1 MMWPRAERTRRDPV
15 AIGRARHRLTIVRA
29 LMATV
34 AAIAVC
40 LMLPAGS
47 AMATQAGPSTNDQAT
62 TLNTAWWSYAGVT
75 GSQVGSLLTT
85 NSARLT
91 QIRVENPAV
100 PTFDVTMVSN
110 SGAYG
115 SGWWWYYGLTASQV
129 SSTLSAN
136 NARLISLEPYVVG
149 GSVFFAV
156 VEVPNTGAQGR
167 AWSWYF
173 GATPS
178 GIASTLS
185 ANNARLVSLRP
196 YQVSGTTHYAVIEI
210 SNSGADYADTGWS
223 YAFNQ
228 SPAQISATLQANS
241 YRLIALAADPGGG
254 FDPIYLGS
262 EGEHWSWY
270 FGVSAANLVNLIGSN
285 GERLIDITPYSS
297 GGSTVYAGVGL
308 DNTNVL
314 QSPINTAST
323 KVYNFA
329 AANGWGGGRFGAYL
343 APTISPG
350 TPLVAFNS
358 GYRFEPASTI
368 KVLYLLYALKQ
379 VQAGADSLS
388 SPFTYY
394 FNPANPTNPGVC
406 PQLSW
411 EVPANAVT
419 TTLGN
424 ALQLM
429 MYNSD
434 NRVTRGMEERYGISN
449 VQAMAASLGLSN
461 TSLAQP
467 FIGCTF
473 QGAVRNE
480 FTAADAAR
488 LYSLVKQKMELNG
501 TYTKL
506 FFNDELGGVP
516 SGSDYLIT
524 VINQEAA
531 KLGKSS
537 QVAAAFASQVVNHWK
552 AGGYVICMASDCSA
566 YKADYSVAGVLT
578 LPAKTLTGTVVPKSY
593 AYSDFVNDLYVPCR
607 WNSGCAADTAAG
619 AMIGQVIDEAARP
632 AIDKALKNW

>member
-1 MMWPRAERTRRDPV
+1 MKVLMPRWLL
-15 AIGRARHRLTIVRA
+15 GRRA
-29 LMATV
+29 LAAGLLAVALTASAVTV
-34 AAIAVC
+34 GAA
-40 LMLPAGS
+40 PAL
-47 AMATQAGPSTNDQAT
+47 ATQANPSTNDQST
-62 TLNTAWWSYAGVT
+62 TVNTAWWAYNGVT
-75 GSQVGSLLTT
+75 ASQVGSLLTT
-85 NSARLT
+85 NAARLT

-110 SGAYG
+110 SGVYA
-115 SGWWWYYGLTASQV
+115 SGWWWYYGLTGSQV
-129 SSTLSAN
+129 SSTLTTN

-149 GSVFFAV
+149 GSLRFAV

-167 AWSWYF
+167 AWWWYY
-173 GATPS
+173 GESQS

-185 ANNARLVSLRP
+185 ANNSRLISLRP
-196 YQVSGTTHYAVIEI
+196 YQISGTTYYAVIEV
-210 SNSGADYADTGWS
+210 SNSGADFADTGWS

-228 SPAQISATLQANS
+228 TPSQISATIQANS
-241 YRLIALAADPGGG
+241 YRLIAIAADPAGG

-262 EGEHWSWY
+262 EGEGWTWY
-270 FGVSAANLVNLIGSN
+270 YGESATNLVNLMLNN

-297 GGSTVYAGVGL
+297 GGTTVYAGVGL

-314 QSPINTAST
+314 QSPINTTSANVDS
-323 KVYNFA
+323 YA
-329 AANGWGGGRFGAYL
+329 AANGWGGGLFGAYL
-343 APTISPG
+343 APTNSPG
-350 TPLVAFNS
+350 SPLVAFNS

-388 SPFTYY
+388 SSFTYY
-394 FNPANPTNPGVC
+394 VSPSDPTNPGVC
-406 PQLSW
+406 PQQSW

-434 NRVTRGMEERYGISN
+434 NRVTRGMEERYGIAN
-449 VQAMAASLGLSN
+449 VQAMAASLGLSH

-480 FTAADAAR
+480 LTASDVAR
-488 LYSLVKQKMELNG
+488 LYSLVKQKLELNS

-516 SGSDYLIT
+516 SSTDYLVT
-524 VINQEAA
+524 VIDQEAA

-578 LPAKTLTGTVVPKSY
+578 LPAKTTTGTVVPKSY
-593 AYSDFVNDLYVPCR
+593 AYSDFVNDLYVPCK

-619 AMIGQVIDEAARP
+619 AMIGHVADEAARP

>member
-1 MMWPRAERTRRDPV
+1 MMVLVPRWLL
-15 AIGRARHRLTIVRA
+15 GRRA
-29 LMATV
+29 LAAGLLAVALTASAVTV
-34 AAIAVC
+34 GAA
-40 LMLPAGS
+40 PAL
-47 AMATQAGPSTNDQAT
+47 ATQASPSTNDQST
-62 TLNTAWWSYAGVT
+62 TVNTAWWAYNGVT
-75 GSQVGSLLTT
+75 ASQVGSLLTT

-110 SGAYG
+110 SGVYA
-115 SGWWWYYGLTASQV
+115 SGWWWYYGLTGSQV
-129 SSTLSAN
+129 SSTLTTN

-149 GSVFFAV
+149 GSLRFAV

-167 AWSWYF
+167 AWWWYY
-173 GATPS
+173 GES
-178 GIASTLS
+178 AS
-185 ANNARLVSLRP
+185 
-196 YQVSGTTHYAVIEI
+196 
-210 SNSGADYADTGWS
+210 
-223 YAFNQ
+223 
-228 SPAQISATLQANS
+228 
-241 YRLIALAADPGGG
+241 
-254 FDPIYLGS
+254 
-262 EGEHWSWY
+262 
-270 FGVSAANLVNLIGSN
+270 NLVNLMLNN

-297 GGSTVYAGVGL
+297 GGTTVYAGVGL

-314 QSPINTAST
+314 QSPINTTST
-323 KVYNFA
+323 NVDSYA
-329 AANGWGGGRFGAYL
+329 AANGWGGGLFGAYL
-343 APTISPG
+343 APTSSPG
-350 TPLVAFNS
+350 SPLVAFNS
-358 GYRFEPASTI
+358 GYRFEPANTI

-388 SPFTYY
+388 SSFTYY
-394 FNPANPTNPGVC
+394 VSPSDPTNPGVC
-406 PQLSW
+406 PQQSW

-434 NRVTRGMEERYGISN
+434 NRVTRGMEERYGIAN
-449 VQAMAASLGLSN
+449 VQAMAASLGLSH

-480 FTAADAAR
+480 LTASDVAR
-488 LYSLVKQKMELNG
+488 LYSLVKQKLELNAQ
-501 TYTKL
+501 YTKL

-516 SGSDYLIT
+516 SSTDYLVT
-524 VINQEAA
+524 VIDQEAA

-578 LPAKTLTGTVVPKSY
+578 LPAKTTTGTVVPKSY
-593 AYSDFVNDLYVPCR
+593 AYSDFVNDLYVPCK

-619 AMIGQVIDEAARP
+619 AMIGHVVDEAARP